1 MVPGVGVPDRSR
13 RNGMKLTICAA
24 LVAAILL
31 SSCRSGDQNGNRAP
45 AQAAEAAIAPIL
57 TTPDAVD
64 PHSFAKPQEAR
75 VTHVA
80 LDLTVDFD
88 TKRIGGTATLDIDRR
103 HDAREIILDDNGLE
117 IEGVA
122 DGSNHPL
129 QWKVGQ
135 KDPNLGAPL
144 AIALRPDTKRI
155 VIRYK
160 SAANAPALL
169 WLTPQQTAGKKA
181 PFLFSQG
188 ESIQNRSWI
197 PTQDSPGI
205 RQSWEA
211 NIHVP
216 AGMTA
221 VMSAPRIEQPITQG
235 GESVFTFRMDHN
247 VASYMI
253 AIAVGDLAFKPLG
266 QRTGVW
272 SEPATLDAAARE
284 LSDTEKMVAAA
295 EKLYGPYRWGRYDV
309 IVLPPS
315 FPLGGME
322 NPNLTFLTPTF
333 IAGDKSLVSLVAH
346 ELAHSWSGNLA
357 TNATW
362 NDFWLNEGMTTYAE
376 RRIVEELYGKKQADE
391 QIALGI
397 DAMNKAVAENGG
409 PTGPDTR
416 LHLDLKGR
424 DPDAGL
430 SDIAYEKGAAFMR
443 TIEAN
448 VGRERF
454 DAWLKGW
461 FDRHAFQPVTT
472 AIFLDDIRKN
482 LIKGDKPLENK
493 LMLDRWVNQPGIP
506 PNMVRPPASV
516 FAEQDKASADF
527 ARGEAAPAGWSKWT
541 TDERLRFLN
550 RLPRKL
556 AKSRLDS
563 LQSAFNLNGTTN
575 TEVRFAWLDL
585 AVSNRYDAAT
595 GSLEQF
601 LTSQGRGKFV
611 RPLFKALAEDKQ
623 WGRPI
628 AARIYP
634 EARPRYH
641 PLVTREID
649 KLGLIGRSAPAKE
662 KKRP

>member
-1 MVPGVGVPDRSR
+1 MKPWTRAATLLTLVLAACRGGHE
-13 RNGMKLTICAA
+13 NGTSEPKPVEP
-24 LVAAILL
+24 VAAV
-31 SSCRSGDQNGNRAP
+31 
-45 AQAAEAAIAPIL
+45 L
-57 TTPDAVD
+57 TTADAVD
-64 PHSFAKPQEAR
+64 THSFARPLEAR

-88 TKRIGGTATLDIDRR
+88 SKRIGGTATLDIQRKPG
-103 HDAREIILDDNGLE
+103 AKEIVLDDNGLE
-117 IEGVA
+117 IQSVT
-122 DGSNHPL
+122 DGSGKPL
-129 QWKVGQ
+129 QWKVGP

-144 AIALRPDTKRI
+144 AIALNPDTSKI
-155 VIRYK
+155 AIRYK
-160 SAANAPALL
+160 SAPNAGALL

-188 ESIQNRSWI
+188 ESIENRSWI

-211 NIHVP
+211 TIRVP

-221 VMSAPRIEQPITQG
+221 VMSAPRSAEPITQG
-235 GESVFTFRMDHN
+235 GESVFSFRMDHG

-266 QRTGVW
+266 PRTGVW
-272 SEPATLDAAARE
+272 AEPATLPAAARE

-315 FPLGGME
+315 FPFGGME
-322 NPNLTFLTPTF
+322 NPTLTFLTPTF

-376 RRIVEELYGKKQADE
+376 RRIVEELYGKKAADE

-397 DAMNKAVAENGG
+397 DAMYKAFADAGG
-409 PTGPDTR
+409 PNSPDTR
-416 LHLDLKGR
+416 LHLDTKGR
-424 DPDAGL
+424 HPDEAL
-430 SDIAYEKGAAFMR
+430 TDVAYEKGAAFLR

-461 FDRHAFQPVTT
+461 FDRHAFQPVTS
-472 AIFLDDIRKN
+472 AIFLQDIRAN
-482 LIKGDKPLENK
+482 LIKGDKALENK
-493 LMLDRWVNQPGIP
+493 LMLDRWVYQPGVP
-506 PNMVRPPASV
+506 PNMVRPPAGT
-516 FAEQDKASADF
+516 FAEQDKAAAAF
-527 ARGEAAPAGWSKWT
+527 AAGAAAPAAWAKWT

-556 AKSRLDS
+556 GKARLDA
-563 LQSAFNLNGTTN
+563 LEAAYGLNRTGN
-575 TEVRFAWLDL
+575 MEVRFAWLDL
-585 AVSNRYDAAT
+585 AIPNRYDPAVP
-595 GSLEQF
+595 SLEQF
-601 LTSQGRGKFV
+601 LTSQGRGKVV
-611 RPLFKALAEDKQ
+611 RPLIQALARDQE

-628 AARIYP
+628 AARIYAK
-634 EARPRYH
+634 ARPLYH
-641 PLVTREID
+641 PLVTRDLD
-649 KLGLIGRSAPAKE
+649 KLKL
-662 KKRP
+662 